1 MHGRSDKYLQGLGGC
16 GPIADSVAIPPTIES
31 YPIYAV
37 KPFRPNSIVQLILIG
52 FTLAVLPL
60 VVALLY
66 AVVSVDRLAKQSER
80 VVSHAVKATQGSRAL
95 IEQITLMER
104 NVRQYQVLGDK
115 VLFQAYEENRKQY
128 VTTLKWLDELP
139 LPDSLRQLLRQ
150 LMVEE
155 ANFYGYLHAGAE
167 LNVPQQLAQDLF
179 SSLAA
184 KAQLVLEQSQTL
196 IDAEVENNRD
206 AAQQTQH
213 NLLIQA
219 SALIP
224 LALLVLIFFVVLITR
239 PLQRLDDAIRRL
251 GAGDFA
257 HPVTLRGSRDL
268 QQLGERLDWM
278 RNRLLEVD
286 EEKLR
291 FLRHLSHE
299 LKTPLTTLREG
310 SELLREEIAGRLT
323 PQQREIVELLCLNGV
338 QLQRLIEDLLKFNSI
353 IQRGSLVLNLDVVK
367 LHEVVTTLLEEY
379 RVVVM
384 ARHIRFESELA
395 LVNIIAD
402 GDKIR
407 MVVDN
412 LLSNAI
418 KFSPQDGYI
427 HITLAIN
434 DKQAQLDVSDQ
445 GPGIAAAQRSRI
457 FEPFYQGTTP
467 STGHVK
473 GSGLGL
479 SIAREY
485 VHAHGGTIV
494 VVDDAV
500 LGTHMRV
507 TLPLQQELK

>member
-1 MHGRSDKYLQGLGGC
+1 M
-16 GPIADSVAIPPTIES
+16 
-31 YPIYAV
+31 
-37 KPFRPNSIVQLILIG
+37 KPFRPNSIIQLILAG

-60 VVALLY
+60 MVALLY
-66 AVVSVDRLAKQSER
+66 AVVSVGRLAEQSER

-104 NVRQYQVLGDK
+104 NVRQYQVLGDE

-128 VTTLKWLDELP
+128 VMTLKWLDELP
-139 LPDSLRQLLRQ
+139 LPGPLRQLLGQ
-150 LMVEE
+150 LMVDE

-167 LNVPQQLAQDLF
+167 LNVPQQLAQELF
-179 SSLAA
+179 SSLAI
-184 KAQLVLEQSQTL
+184 KAQLVLEQSQAL
-196 IDAEVENNRD
+196 IDAEVEKNRD
-206 AAQQTQH
+206 SAQQTQH
-213 NLLIQA
+213 NLLMQA

-224 LALLVLIFFVVLITR
+224 LVLLLLIFFVVVITR
-239 PLQRLDDAIRRL
+239 PLQRLDEAIRRL
-251 GAGDFA
+251 GAGDFDQ
-257 HPVTLRGSRDL
+257 PVALSGPRDL
-268 QQLGERLDWM
+268 QQLGERLNWM
-278 RNRLLEVD
+278 RSRLLEVD

-310 SELLREEIAGRLT
+310 SELLHEEIPGPLT

-353 IQRGSLVLNLDVVK
+353 TQRGSLVLNLEVVQ
-367 LHEVVTTLLEEY
+367 LHELVATLLEEY

-384 ARHIRFESELA
+384 ARHIRFETELA
-395 LVNIIAD
+395 EVRLMGD
-402 GDKIR
+402 GDKLR
-407 MVVDN
+407 VVVDN

-418 KFSPQDGYI
+418 KFSSQGGQI
-427 HITLAIN
+427 HISLTIHG
-434 DKQAQLDVSDQ
+434 KQAQLDVSDQ
-445 GPGIAAAQRSRI
+445 GPGIAVEQRSRI
-457 FEPFYQGTTP
+457 FEPFYQGTAP
-467 STGHVK
+467 YTGHVK

-479 SIAREY
+479 SIASEY
-485 VHAHGGTIV
+485 VHTHGGIIF